1 MPVFLEDIL
10 QGIRRTEKINH
21 FDHTSHIVR
30 LQCGDKYAYLPRY
43 VDISEFADLTKTVT
57 DFLLIFMKNA
67 LNYGN
72 MQRTQSIKKTLP
84 Y

>member
-1 MPVFLEDIL
+1 MV
-10 QGIRRTEKINH
+10 EKTNNI
-21 FDHTSHIVR
+21 DDAEI
-30 LQCGDKYAYLPRY
+30 KYKQA
-43 VDISEFADLTKTVT
+43 FK
-57 DFLLIFMKNA
+57 KNA